1 MQNELPGEQKW
12 LLAGTKNADH
22 QQFLWS
28 LSEWFQGMVRRRY
41 IHKWLVN
48 GTSLLYSYS
57 TPHLHWNSK
66 SLILWCG
73 QFSVRISCGIHDI
86 ILAEFS
92 VKRKFKGTKTCWFFL
107 PLRIRGYH
115 EEGHVTCKTKQQKE
129 CIGLLDHSPSTNQLF
144 LLGT

>member
-1 MQNELPGEQKW
+1 MQQKALPGEQKW

-22 QQFLWS
+22 QQFLWVTI
-28 LSEWFQGMVRRRY
+28 WMVSRHGKTEV
-41 IHKWLVN
+41 HKSLVN
-48 GTSLLYSYS
+48 GTSVFYLYS

-73 QFSVRISCGIHDI
+73 QFPVTISSGI
-86 ILAEFS
+86 ILAEPP

-107 PLRIRGYH
+107 QLRIRGYH

-129 CIGLLDHSPSTNQLF
+129 YIGLLDHSPSTNQLF